1 MLIYLFLSYF
11 PDRLV
16 DCNLLGKRL
25 CSSGGRLP
33 RSVQKPARALEFFT
47 CENSI
52 DLGLPFFGLWDLWP
66 FWVPLPRSSR
76 PRHRPT
82 SDQFR
87 VLLWPASLRA
97 APGTSSFR
105 DDRTAR
111 DNALSS
117 HLSAFVRVGRDT
129 RPRRCERFVRRA
141 SKQPAG
147 QLAPRRLH
155 VQQRQRTFY
164 ARAFF
169 VPLSPC
175 SPCNLLSNNRSLKT
189 SEQTVESA

>member
-1 MLIYLFLSYF
+1 M
-11 PDRLV
+11 
-16 DCNLLGKRL
+16 
-25 CSSGGRLP
+25 CSSGGAVYLDCSKASSRIGILYLREFNRP
-33 RSVQKPARALEFFT
+33 WPAVFRT
-47 CENSI
+47 
-52 DLGLPFFGLWDLWP
+52 LGPLAIL
-66 FWVPLPRSSR
+66 VPLLRLSR
-76 PRHRPT
+76 LRRRPT
-82 SDQFR
+82 SDRFQ
-87 VLLWPASLRA
+87 VLLWLVSLRG
-97 APGTSSFR
+97 APGISPFHG
-105 DDRTAR
+105 DRTAR

-117 HLSAFVRVGRDT
+117 RLSAFARVDRDT
-129 RPRRCERFVRRA
+129 RPHRCERFVRRA

-155 VQQRQRTFY
+155 AQQRQRTFY

>member
-1 MLIYLFLSYF
+1 MQFRGPFTSTA
-11 PDRLV
+11 
-16 DCNLLGKRL
+16 
-25 CSSGGRLP
+25 
-33 RSVQKPARALEFFT
+33 QKPDRALEFFT

-66 FWVPLPRSSR
+66 FWVPLLRLSHLR
-76 PRHRPT
+76 RRPT
-82 SDQFR
+82 SDRFQ
-87 VLLWPASLRA
+87 VLLWLASLRG
-97 APGTSSFR
+97 APGISPFHG
-105 DDRTAR
+105 DRTAR

-117 HLSAFVRVGRDT
+117 RLSAFARVDRDT
-129 RPRRCERFVRRA
+129 RPHRCERFVRRA

>member
-1 MLIYLFLSYF
+1 MLIYIFLSCF
-11 PDRLV
+11 PDRWLIAISWV
-16 DCNLLGKRL
+16 NVYAVQGPFT
-25 CSSGGRLP
+25 STA
-33 RSVQKPARALEFFT
+33 QKPARTLEFFI

-66 FWVPLPRSSR
+66 FWVPLLRLSHLR
-76 PRHRPT
+76 RRPT
-82 SDQFR
+82 SDRFQ

-97 APGTSSFR
+97 APGISPFHG
-105 DDRTAR
+105 DRTAR

-117 HLSAFVRVGRDT
+117 RLSAFARAGRDT
-129 RPRRCERFVRRA
+129 KPRRCERFVRRA

-147 QLAPRRLH
+147 QLAPHRLRAR
-155 VQQRQRTFY
+155 QRQRTSY
-164 ARAFF
+164 VRASF

-189 SEQTVESA
+189 SEQIVESA